1 VRAVLGERGI
11 GMRRNLLTQSSVIT
25 PNAGR
30 ASRMGTRGK
39 VTRLPGVGAE
49 ALDARYA
56 HTKAPG
62 GLARA
67 QATAQRLDD
76 GHAQLNRI
84 RPHICSILV
93 TRPFQTPS
101 SASHNA

>member
-1 VRAVLGERGI
+1 
-11 GMRRNLLTQSSVIT
+11 MRRDLLTQSSVIT

-30 ASRMGTRGK
+30 TSGMGTRGE
-39 VTRLPGVGAE
+39 VARLLVLGAE

-67 QATAQRLDD
+67 QAIAQRLDY

-84 RPHICSILV
+84 RPHICSMPRHPTFSDTL
-93 TRPFQTPS
+93 
-101 SASHNA
+101 